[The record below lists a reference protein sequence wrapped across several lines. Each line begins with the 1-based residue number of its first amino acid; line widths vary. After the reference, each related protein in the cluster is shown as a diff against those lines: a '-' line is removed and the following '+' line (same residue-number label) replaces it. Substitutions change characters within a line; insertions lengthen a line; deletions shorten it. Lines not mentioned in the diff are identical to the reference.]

1 MVGKQEHEFVPLT
14 RGTIRLDSRFRGN
27 DGPMGQLVTF
37 PLK

>member
-27 DGPMGQLVTF
+27 DGSIH
-37 PLK
+37 